1 MIALETE
8 IISLSVIFP
17 AVKVAVD
24 THCHYFAS
32 TAQQRPVSAIE
43 NYEIIV
49 TLDFN
54 GKVTEMTH

>member
-1 MIALETE
+1 M
-8 IISLSVIFP
+8 
-17 AVKVAVD
+17 KVAVD

-54 GKVTEMTH
+54 GTGSKLTEITH